1 MCFQIRNLLCVLIPL
16 CLKVEGSRTVV
27 CFFLASPPSES
38 RGDVQFLLKPAPW
51 IAHVGSVIS
60 AFSLPSFL

>member
-1 MCFQIRNLLCVLIPL
+1 M
-16 CLKVEGSRTVV
+16 VV